1 MGKAPV
7 TRRRLARVPSV
18 VRPHPRPPGC
28 FAAALLA
35 ASAALAACGEDRE
48 TATGTSTSA
57 KTATE
62 TSAEPRGKPVATLS
76 VTEDEYKI
84 RPAQFSLAR
93 PGVYEFDV
101 RNVGKS
107 EHALE
112 VEGQGIEVE
121 TKAFGPGKSAKLKAD
136 LKAGTYKLY
145 CPVANHEQLGM
156 TAKLT
161 VSGDGGTGTTTSGT
175 TETETQTGTTAP
187 GEHGGKHRR
196 RGKDDSGGTP
206 DDSGGG
212 SNDTGGAGY

>member
-1 MGKAPV
+1 MRSAAV
-7 TRRRLARVPSV
+7 TRHGLARVRV
-18 VRPHPRPPGC
+18 VVLPDVRTSL
-28 FAAALLA
+28 ALLLLA
-35 ASAALAACGEDRE
+35 TVALAACGEDRE

-62 TSAEPRGKPVATLS
+62 TSAEPQGKPVATLS

-112 VEGQGIEVE
+112 VEGQGMEVE
-121 TKAFGPGKSAKLKAD
+121 TKPFGPGKSAKLKAD
-136 LKAGTYKLY
+136 LKPGTYKLY

-161 VSGDGGTGTTTSGT
+161 IRGDAATGPSKTGT
-175 TETETQTGTTAP
+175 TETQTQPQTGTTET
-187 GEHGGKHRR
+187 GEDGGG
-196 RGKDDSGGTP
+196 RGKGRSGGTP

-212 SNDTGGAGY
+212 SGGTGGTGY